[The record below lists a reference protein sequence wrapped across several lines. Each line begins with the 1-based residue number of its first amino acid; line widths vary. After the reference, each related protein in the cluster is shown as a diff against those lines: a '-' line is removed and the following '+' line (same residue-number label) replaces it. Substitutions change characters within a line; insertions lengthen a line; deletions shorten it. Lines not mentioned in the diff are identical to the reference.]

1 MSERHKRRPA
11 LLGST
16 PQQGFGGAWQPAV
29 DIYRTRTGWLLK
41 FELAGVTEDDLG
53 VEVSGHHLKVTGVRR
68 DWSIEDCCA
77 HYAMEIA
84 YNRFERVVELP
95 CDLEKSRLDLELRN
109 GILFVRV
116 TSEGGRP

>member
-1 MSERHKRRPA
+1 MSEERKRRPTI
-11 LLGST
+11 LG
-16 PQQGFGGAWQPAV
+16 PAPHQGFSGAWQPAV

-41 FELAGVTEDDLG
+41 FELAGVTEEDLALE
-53 VEVSGHHLKVTGVRR
+53 VEKNRLTVAGVRR
-68 DWSIEDCCA
+68 DWTIEDCCA

-95 CDLEKSRLDLELRN
+95 CNLEQAQLDLEFRN

-116 TSEGGRP
+116 TTEGGRP